1 VLVVLEQDEAQMRY
15 GNRRIMDQANLD
27 AMLPSNCETQMILLY
42 VTEKAK
48 RKKRKKSTKRV

>member
-1 VLVVLEQDEAQMRY
+1 MLEQDEAQMRY